1 MGKKTVAWFYE
12 QLKNSMVGYEVNGNP
27 MQRKFTLYNIANTLY
42 KKYNKQRKKP
52 GEQ

>member
-1 MGKKTVAWFYE
+1 MGKKTVKWFYE

-42 KKYNKQRKKP
+42 KEYKQIKKHSK
-52 GEQ
+52 